1 MHLIIG
7 GAHQG
12 KTDYAVENLGVVRE
26 EISVC
31 TLEET
36 PDLSASCITHL
47 ERHVLRCLRLGLDP
61 LEELRPAGLAD
72 KVLICEDISC
82 GIVPI
87 DPELR
92 AWREATGRF
101 LCALSREAGQVT
113 RIFCGLPLALKG

>member
-12 KTDYAVENLGVVRE
+12 KTDYAAEALGVARE

-31 TLEET
+31 TLEAA
-36 PDLSASCITHL
+36 PDLSAPCIAHL

-61 LEELRPAGLAD
+61 LAELRRAELRE

-101 LCALSREAGQVT
+101 LCTLSREAGQVT
-113 RIFCGLPLALKG
+113 RIFCGLPLTLKG